1 MAGIAVLFTSA
12 CNKVQ
17 EEITPEENLRENG
30 PVYITANIDQETKA
44 TLHNT
49 SGAFAFSSGDAIMV
63 CNESGDFSGTTTS
76 TENSGTFVMADG
88 FDGSTDGY
96 AGFPASLV
104 SNITSSSVTFT
115 LPSSYAFSE
124 IGSDDPN
131 NCKVPCPMIGQYV
144 ASTKKVILKQ
154 AGALICFRITNTVEG
169 SLSFTFT
176 DATSSSVTG
185 RCMLTSIPFSTND
198 GILALEDAGST
209 VTITGVPALSDGTY
223 RYITI
228 PVPTGTKPHEILV
241 TNTPSD
247 PAIASRIS
255 AYAGVDSGI
264 NRAQGYRAT
273 ARPVPVLT
281 TPTFKIGAETTAV
294 LAPGN
299 LMACIATINTETGVA
314 TASSW
319 KFGGPYEIVGD
330 GTSDGNYL
338 FAINSASCVG
348 KWVDL
353 LSWQGASVET
363 KAHGLIQV
371 DGPSDA
377 LTGNSGSED
386 VYDGCWNTYTN
397 NAAHD
402 GYFQISNGGDYT
414 WRPMT
419 STEMIYLMNKRT
431 GAVVAGNSGCRFAN
445 ATVAGIHG
453 QLLFP
458 DSDVDIW
465 DAGTMGTAPQSASG
479 VAAFNQ
485 GTETPA
491 VYEMNTYTASNMLA
505 MQNVGII
512 FLPCGG
518 YRSDNLPG
526 GIVGSNV
533 KMNYWTSSGGT
544 GDKKLAYTKTSNI
557 QGNYKGH
564 RGVGRL
570 IRLIRVVDPS

>member
-63 CNESGDFSGTTTS
+63 CNESGAFSGTTTS

-131 NCKVPCPMIGQYV
+131 NCKVPCPMIGEYD
-144 ASTKKVILKQ
+144 ATTKKVILKQ

-185 RCMLTSIPFSTND
+185 RCMLTSIPVNTND

-209 VTITGVPALSDGTY
+209 VTITGVPALSDGIY

-241 TNTPSD
+241 TNTPSN
-247 PAIASRIS
+247 PATASRMC
-255 AYAGVDSGI
+255 AYAGVETGI
-264 NRAQGYRAT
+264 NRAQGYRAS
-273 ARPVPVLT
+273 ARPEAVI
-281 TPTFKIGAETTAV
+281 TPSFKIAAETTVV

-299 LMACIATINTETGVA
+299 LMACIDSFDPVTGVA

-319 KFGGPYEIVGD
+319 KFGDPYEIVGA
-330 GTSDGNYL
+330 GTSSGNYL
-338 FAINSASCVG
+338 LSKKDVSCVG

-353 LSWQGASVET
+353 LSWQGASAEN

-371 DGPSDA
+371 ASASDEF
-377 LTGNSGSED
+377 TGNSVSENL
-386 VYDGCWNTYTN
+386 YDGCWNTYEN
-397 NAAHD
+397 NVAHE
-402 GYFQISNGGDYT
+402 GYIQISNGGSYT

-419 STEMIYLMNKRT
+419 TTEMAYLMNKRS
-431 GAVVAGNSGCRFAN
+431 GAVVNGNSGCRFAN

-458 DSDVDIW
+458 DSAVEIW
-465 DAGTMGTAPQSASG
+465 NAGTMGTAPQSASG

-485 GTETPA
+485 GTEAAA
-491 VYEMNTYTASNMLA
+491 VYEKNIYTASNMLA
-505 MQNVGII
+505 MQNAGII
-512 FLPCGG
+512 FLPSGG
-518 YRSDNLPG
+518 YRKLTGDIAGANE
-526 GIVGSNV
+526 
-533 KMNYWTSSGGT
+533 KMNYWTSSGDGKDKT
-544 GDKKLAYTKTSNI
+544 KAFTKISWNNNPEHGQGDYSGVRA
-557 QGNYKGH
+557 
-564 RGVGRL
+564 VGRL
-570 IRLIRVVDPS
+570 VRLIRPN